1 MPIPSVPNL
10 LFHAA
15 VSECQLSS
23 PDSVARTEAFLQIPP
38 ADRTFNTYN
47 YLGGGDSDDEAP
59 PTEDVMEVKKG
70 TVPAPADS
78 FLAISLACGLI
89 A

>member
-1 MPIPSVPNL
+1 MT
-10 LFHAA
+10 

-47 YLGGGDSDDEAP
+47 YLGGVDSDDEEAP
-59 PTEDVMEVKKG
+59 PTGDMVEVKKG
-70 TVPAPADS
+70 IVFIPAYSCLGMLLASGLTV
-78 FLAISLACGLI
+78 
-89 A
+89 

>member
-1 MPIPSVPNL
+1 MASV
-10 LFHAA
+10 A
-15 VSECQLSS
+15 VSECHLSY

-47 YLGGGDSDDEAP
+47 YLGGEDSDDEAP
-59 PTEDVMEVKKG
+59 PPAEDVVEVKKG
-70 TVPAPADS
+70 TTLT
-78 FLAISLACGLI
+78 LAVSCLGISLASGLT